1 MGNKK
6 RKNKR
11 KNKKKPVKKNK
22 KQIKESNNTDVL
34 LMEDIFLFND
44 VYIKNNKIINMEIK
58 DIYNKKISIKNL
70 GSKKI
75 FLDNESDESSKSNGN
90 SENENKKI
98 CYKEKLL
105 CNINKDNSNPDQKI
119 LSNTDIYNEIIN
131 ELKKYKEES
140 IEVNNNFMEIPLN
153 EWGEWIYV

>member
-11 KNKKKPVKKNK
+11 KNKKKPIKRNK
-22 KQIKESNNTDVL
+22 KQIKDSHNTDVL
-34 LMEDIFLFND
+34 PMEDIFLFND

-58 DIYNKKISIKNL
+58 DICNKKISIKNL

-75 FLDNESDESSKSNGN
+75 FLDNDSNESSKSDKNI
-90 SENENKKI
+90 ENENKKI

-105 CNINKDNSNPDQKI
+105 CNINKDNSNSDQKI
-119 LSNTDIYNEIIN
+119 LSNTDIYNEILN

-140 IEVNNNFMEIPLN
+140 IEVDNNFMKIPLN
-153 EWGEWIYV
+153 EWGEWIYI